1 MRTTAVSS
9 MLILF
14 LCVSFGSADLV
25 KPQPASPKDRPER
38 ITAQSGRTYSGVFK
52 SDEPAG
58 VQLFGDGHSSL
69 LLYVFDARGN
79 CVAWDDNITRAQ
91 FCDELG
97 AEWIAD
103 APGRYAIDVRNVG
116 LDVHEFTLAIR

>member
-1 MRTTAVSS
+1 MRAIAVSR

-25 KPQPASPKDRPER
+25 KPLPAAPKER
-38 ITAQSGRTYSGVFK
+38 IMAQSARSYSGVFK

-69 LLYVFDARGN
+69 LIYVFDARGN

-103 APGRYAIDVRNVG
+103 AQGRYSVDVRNVG
-116 LDVHEFTLAIR
+116 LDIHDFTLAIR

>member
-1 MRTTAVSS
+1 
-9 MLILF
+9 MLTLL
-14 LCVSFGSADLV
+14 LCVSLGSADLL
-25 KPQPASPKDRPER
+25 KPQPASPKER
-38 ITAQSGRTYSGVFK
+38 IMAQAAKSYSGVFK
-52 SDEPAG
+52 SDESAA

-97 AEWIAD
+97 AEWIAE
-103 APGRYAIDVRNVG
+103 AAGRYTVDVRNVG
-116 LDVHEFTLAIR
+116 LDMHEFTLAIR